1 MLYVIS
7 LHSRSTVAE
16 GVDME
21 QVRQLVPLV
30 TWLGTLVL
38 AIMLFTA
45 LGSGALAAPPLME
58 PAAWGD
64 WAASRQ
70 PVEAT
75 VAVMRLLVLAM
86 AWYLVGVTT
95 IGAIARVARLTSL
108 VRVADALSIPVVRR
122 VLQTS
127 LGVGLATAVVA
138 SATTAP
144 LPRTPSPTEHA
155 VSAVTAT
162 EDPTMRVLADTS
174 PSSDAPR
181 MLAVDTAAPPA
192 MQILPDPDDAPTGA
206 PTMRQVDPASPPDLP
221 GMRPLPPVSRPA
233 SQDPTATEAP
243 DPDQDQ
249 ATVITGTDHATETT
263 WTAQTGDHLWG
274 IAASHLQGQLGAT
287 PSDTDIADYWR
298 RLIDANRDRLADP
311 GNPDLIYPGQEF
323 VLPSIDAS

>member
-1 MLYVIS
+1 MLDVIS

-174 PSSDAPR
+174 PSSDAP
-181 MLAVDTAAPPA
+181 
-192 MQILPDPDDAPTGA
+192 TGA

-221 GMRPLPPVSRPA
+221 GMRPLAPVSPPA

-243 DPDQDQ
+243 DQDQDR
-249 ATVITGTDHATETT
+249 ATAITGTDHATETT